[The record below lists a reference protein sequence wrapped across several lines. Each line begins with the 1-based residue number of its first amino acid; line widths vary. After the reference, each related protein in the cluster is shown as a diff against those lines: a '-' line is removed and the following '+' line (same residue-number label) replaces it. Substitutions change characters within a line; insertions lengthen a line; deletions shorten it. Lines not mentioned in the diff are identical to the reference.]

1 MSVAKIQSANYAA
14 FLQSVTYTIPPFL
27 QDDGT
32 PSLPLCAWL
41 AAYTS
46 ALLTYQVHEGED
58 LTDSEKNR
66 LLCNLLGDSTRQRLG
81 LHTDGAR
88 MEADTLTHASFL
100 HAVHL
105 RLRDLVDHSSSTQP
119 SSTTS
124 GAGQAQH
131 KGAIPFQVDK
141 GRRRKGKRAEK
152 ALSFRLCCRFSAMC

>member
-14 FLQSVTYTIPPFL
+14 FLQSVAYTIPPFL

-66 LLCNLLGDSTRQRLG
+66 LLRDLLGDSTRQRLG

-88 MEADTLTHASFL
+88 GEADATPHASFL

-105 RLRDLVDHSSSTQP
+105 RLRDLVDHSSNTTP
-119 SSTTS
+119 SSMTS
-124 GAGQAQH
+124 GAGQPQH
-131 KGAIPFQVDK
+131 NGAIPFQADE
-141 GRRRKGKRAEK
+141 GQRRKGK
-152 ALSFRLCCRFSAMC
+152 